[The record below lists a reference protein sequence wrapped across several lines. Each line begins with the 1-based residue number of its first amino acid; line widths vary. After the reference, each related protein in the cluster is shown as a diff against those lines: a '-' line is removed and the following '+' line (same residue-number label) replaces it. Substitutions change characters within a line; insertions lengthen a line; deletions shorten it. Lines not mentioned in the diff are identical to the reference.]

1 MYSGM
6 ENKNTITHKSLEDC
20 LIKPGEQSPF
30 ANLLID
36 LAFKKA
42 FDPDKPVSR
51 ENLVN
56 LLNDLLAPQLKRPIV
71 KTRNV
76 AKNLSGSKVSRTAI
90 FDLHCEDDAGELIEI
105 EVQIREMDNFLKR
118 LAFYASEL
126 VANQAEPGDWD
137 YDVKPTYV
145 IALAQYRIFE
155 NDDRIVHRATILD
168 LETGEQI
175 MDSYNY
181 TIIELSKVPFFIGKD
196 NLSKWLF
203 FFRYLDK
210 LRELPEEL
218 SDKKFKQL
226 TESSKVSK
234 FSKEEFEA
242 YQKMHHDRWDHNV
255 LRRGFFKEFADDIN
269 AKLDERSREIAQRLI
284 ANGKLP
290 DEDIAECSGISVEDV
305 VVLRS
310 QMFGS
315 DKK

>member
-1 MYSGM
+1 MKK
-6 ENKNTITHKSLEDC
+6 KNVITHKSLEDC
-20 LIKPGEQSPF
+20 LVKPGEQSPY

-71 KTRNV
+71 NVKTRNV

-90 FDLHCEDDAGELIEI
+90 FDLHCEDDAGNLIEI

-126 VANQAEPGDWD
+126 VANQAEPGDWN

-155 NDDRIVHRATILD
+155 NDDRIVHRATTLD

-175 MDSYNY
+175 VDAYNY

-196 NLSKWLF
+196 NISKWLF
-203 FFRYLDK
+203 FFCYLDK

-234 FSKEEFEA
+234 FTKEEFEA
-242 YQKMHHDRWDHNV
+242 YQKMHHDRWDHIV
-255 LRRGFFKEFADDIN
+255 MVPGIFREFADEIN
-269 AKLDERSREIAQRLI
+269 AEISKNVSKNTREIA
-284 ANGKLP
+284 
-290 DEDIAECSGISVEDV
+290 
-305 VVLRS
+305 
-310 QMFGS
+310 
-315 DKK
+315 KKMKSKNMPVKEIIEFTGLTEEEVKAL